1 MCRSTRYHRDDV
13 KRTGW
18 TEPSPPPP
26 SARGCGRRRRFVRSV
41 REKFCHHHDES
52 TAALARAVS
61 YHQSTTTSRR
71 LARTP
76 RARSSW
82 IAAGGVSVL
91 AMMTST
97 VRRPSRSRRRA
108 STGRCESRRATPV
121 VARGGEDVDRR
132 RGCPKRARIYDS
144 APRAK
149 PLPRVATS
157 NTILPGPD
165 PIRVFPSRRR
175 TPTRSLV
182 RFTRAR
188 TRTPPGPPRRLSFPS
203 SSRSSRRSARARPHP
218 VNPTPRARLSPARSA
233 SPHTT
238 TPPTRLTRA
247 CRSRPRRLSRARFAG
262 ASPQPRSMR
271 TRGCCRCTRIS
282 TRSVS
287 SRRSSTWPKPRRTF
301 PSPPRWTPSSPRS
314 ARIRSRSSPA
324 TPGAENP
331 RRCRSI

>member
-149 PLPRVATS
+149 PLPA
-157 NTILPGPD
+157 
-165 PIRVFPSRRR
+165 SRRR
-175 TPTRSLV
+175 IPSFAVLTPS
-182 RFTRAR
+182 A
-188 TRTPPGPPRRLSFPS
+188 
-203 SSRSSRRSARARPHP
+203 SSRRAGARRH
-218 VNPTPRARLSPARSA
+218 ARSCV
-233 SPHTT
+233 SHE
-238 TPPTRLTRA
+238 RGRV
-247 CRSRPRRLSRARFAG
+247 PRRD
-262 ASPQPRSMR
+262 PR
-271 TRGCCRCTRIS
+271 GD
-282 TRSVS
+282 
-287 SRRSSTWPKPRRTF
+287 
-301 PSPPRWTPSSPRS
+301 
-314 ARIRSRSSPA
+314 
-324 TPGAENP
+324 
-331 RRCRSI
+331 